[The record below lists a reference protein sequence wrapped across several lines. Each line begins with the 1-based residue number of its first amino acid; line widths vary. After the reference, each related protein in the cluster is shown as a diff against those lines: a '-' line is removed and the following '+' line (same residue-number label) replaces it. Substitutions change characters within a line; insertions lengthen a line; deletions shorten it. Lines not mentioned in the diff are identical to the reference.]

1 MEMVRVRSSAI
12 TAVGYDP
19 ASMRMRITFVQGET
33 YDFCR
38 VPANVHDELM
48 RARSKGSYYNDH
60 IRDRY
65 QC

>member
-1 MEMVRVRSSAI
+1 MNMIPVRSSAI
-12 TAVGYDP
+12 SSIGYDP
-19 ASMRMRITFVQGET
+19 STQRMKIHFKHGST

-38 VPANVHDELM
+38 VPASVFDGFL
-48 RARSKGSYYNDH
+48 AASSKGSYYDRY